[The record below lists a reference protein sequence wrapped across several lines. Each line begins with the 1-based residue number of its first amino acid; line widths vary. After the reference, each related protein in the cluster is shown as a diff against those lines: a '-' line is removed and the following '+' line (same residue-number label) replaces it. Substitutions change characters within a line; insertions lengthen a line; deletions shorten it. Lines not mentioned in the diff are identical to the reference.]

1 MAELEVTLMAI
12 IGSIIIAIIGY
23 FANGWRERSFE
34 RRKTNYHMKL
44 RAFREINDSSL
55 DLINVYQYLRKLS
68 AKNWEETE
76 FDQALQEILL
86 LSVLAREVEAP
97 VGTKVADKRAKDFE
111 KIGSIFGSR
120 RREKAA
126 EGWIEGQ
133 IPSLFYL
140 YIRVLAFHLN
150 RLGKASADALLVAE
164 TPAVQIKIGKIVNHI
179 QEQYDAIESVTSK
192 EIEESD
198 VDRKIRL
205 IKIKEFD
212 TVIGQLI
219 INLQFAMRFELNL
232 TMLSCFGQKWLG
244 YKLKNNANNDDQ
256 RNQGVET
263 PVEVRN
269 PEEQNNRNT

>member
-97 VGTKVADKRAKDFE
+97 VGTKVADKRAKAFE

-164 TPAVQIKIGKIVNHI
+164 TPAVQIEIGKIVNHI

-232 TMLSCFGQKWLG
+232 TMLSWFGQKWLG